1 MVAHAVDRSALLM
14 SARRAFLR
22 GLIDD
27 AGLFPPA
34 SLGMREALEADAAAR
49 ASPESWMLGRFIA
62 PASRLTELLPVL
74 PPGGAPLRVSAIV
87 DGANVAHDLERTI
100 ACAGEAPSSVAIDA
114 VELKIP
120 GVPDGDVPRTV
131 LCIVADIDASGL
143 PAGTPA
149 YLEISFGADW
159 RAHVATT
166 FDAIADARLRSP
178 HDIAVKIRC
187 GGPTA
192 DAAPTPEQLAVTI
205 GRLRALGI
213 PFKATAGLHHPVRH
227 HNRQAGLV
235 MHGFLNVVGVAV
247 LDHALDL
254 DERTRHRMLADHHA
268 TNFALDDVAFAW
280 SGLRADESHV
290 AEARRDF
297 VRSFGSC
304 SFSEPVADLI
314 ALGILEPVAS

>member
-1 MVAHAVDRSALLM
+1 M

-49 ASPESWMLGRFIA
+49 TSPEAWMLGRFIV
-62 PASRLTELLPVL
+62 PASRLAELVAAL
-74 PPGGAPLRVSAIV
+74 PPGGSPLGLSAIV
-87 DGANVAHDLERTI
+87 DGANVAHDLERTL
-100 ACAGEAPSSVAIDA
+100 ACVEPAPSSVAIEA
-114 VELKIP
+114 IELKIP
-120 GVPDGDVPRTV
+120 DVPDGDVRNTV
-131 LCIVADIDASGL
+131 LCDVADIDASGL

-166 FDAIADARLRSP
+166 LDAVADARLRSP

-187 GGPTA
+187 GGLTA
-192 DAAPTPEQLAVTI
+192 DAAPTPEQLAVAI

-213 PFKATAGLHHPVRH
+213 PFKATAGLHHPLRH

-235 MHGFLNVVGVAV
+235 MHGFLNVIGVAV

-254 DERTRHRMLADHHA
+254 DDRTRHRMLADHHA
-268 TNFALDDVAFAW
+268 ANFTLDDAAFAW
-280 SGLRADESHV
+280 SGLRAGESHI
-290 AEARRDF
+290 AAARREF

-314 ALGILEPVAS
+314 DLGILERVAS